1 MKKLKFRHVYFIYL
15 GILAAVVIGCIIH
28 VYRLLGL
35 YEELIPEKQVQNVM
49 DELVVDAQTGNF
61 WEKYCLPRVE
71 VGSFEA
77 DRNVK
82 EDYLSMYT
90 QGDLEFSVE
99 NGAHAEDELLYAIEQ
114 DGNVIARV
122 KLKAKGP
129 AVTKLTVLN
138 FREWQV
144 ESVKPVF
151 EARDYECK
159 VPDDFEVTLNG
170 KILTQEDGTPGEGH
184 EMVYTVRGLYLP
196 PEFEIKDQ
204 NGADVKFTIQGGDVL
219 AEFYYYSLTLPSA
232 LQVSVDGAI
241 ADGEDLGDD
250 RVLYNIR
257 KLEKP
262 EIIVEDLYG
271 NREEYLPG
279 TELAMTCLTLTTD
292 SRDKVLVEGQ
302 AVPETAVVTFDN
314 KEYTQLVDYVEDLP
328 QISEYHIAVLKEN
341 ADIAVTDENGQKIP
355 VEPDKKKL
363 DVSTVARA
371 LDSVP
376 QEVASEIDVLDIAQK
391 WSLFMSN
398 DVKFANISHYFLKG
412 SYQYNMASRYAHS
425 IDITFTSRHVLLDPA
440 FTEEK
445 VENFIWITEDCFS
458 VDIGFIK
465 HMRLS
470 NGDLIDDT
478 MNDRFYFVRYDDTND
493 GKDNPAW
500 KLVSMKEN
508 VNNEKK

>member
-184 EMVYTVRGLYLP
+184 EMIYTVRGLYLP

-232 LQVSVDGAI
+232 LQVFVDGAI

-314 KEYTQLVDYVEDLP
+314 KE
-328 QISEYHIAVLKEN
+328 
-341 ADIAVTDENGQKIP
+341 
-355 VEPDKKKL
+355 
-363 DVSTVARA
+363 
-371 LDSVP
+371 
-376 QEVASEIDVLDIAQK
+376 
-391 WSLFMSN
+391 
-398 DVKFANISHYFLKG
+398 
-412 SYQYNMASRYAHS
+412 
-425 IDITFTSRHVLLDPA
+425 
-440 FTEEK
+440 
-445 VENFIWITEDCFS
+445 
-458 VDIGFIK
+458 
-465 HMRLS
+465 
-470 NGDLIDDT
+470 
-478 MNDRFYFVRYDDTND
+478 
-493 GKDNPAW
+493 
-500 KLVSMKEN
+500 
-508 VNNEKK
+508 